1 MKKILKF
8 ILILLPWFI
17 GGIIFRSDTIFYKSL
32 NKPVFAP
39 PSILFPII
47 WTILYFLIALNI
59 YLIFKN
65 NNYKDT
71 LSYNKT
77 LLINYFSNQIFSFLF
92 FTLKSPFLALIDT
105 FIVFIS
111 SLFLYYESK
120 ELNKTSAK
128 LLIPYIIW
136 NLFANILIISIFSF
150 SIFIAVFSIP
160 FSIPFSSAHSIL
172 SNITTI
178 ATSCLCHL
186 HHKHLIFLHHH

>member
-1 MKKILKF
+1 MKKIFKF
-8 ILILLPWFI
+8 ILILLPWFTA
-17 GGIIFRSDTIFYKSL
+17 GILFRSDTIFYKSL
-32 NKPVFAP
+32 NKPFFAP
-39 PSILFPII
+39 PSILFPIV
-47 WTILYFLIALNI
+47 WTILYFLIALSI

-65 NNYKDT
+65 NSYKDT
-71 LSYNKT
+71 PSYNKT

-136 NLFANILIISIFSF
+136 NLFATILIVSIFF
-150 SIFIAVFSIP
+150 MN
-160 FSIPFSSAHSIL
+160 L
-172 SNITTI
+172 
-178 ATSCLCHL
+178 
-186 HHKHLIFLHHH
+186 